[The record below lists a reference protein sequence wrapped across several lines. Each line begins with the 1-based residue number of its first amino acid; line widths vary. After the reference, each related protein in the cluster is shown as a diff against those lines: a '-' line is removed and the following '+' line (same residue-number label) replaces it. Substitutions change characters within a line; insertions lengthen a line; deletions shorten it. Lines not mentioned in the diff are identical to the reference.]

1 MNKSLFPVLAL
12 GLLGLPAAPADLLL
26 QNAPAQVFFSP
37 RGSCT
42 AALAVNIGAARKTV
56 FVQACGLDSEPVIQA
71 LRQARE
77 RGVSVMVALD
87 GSLGGGRDSVAESLA
102 RAGIPTWVDRAHTMA
117 HNSLMVI
124 DGEVVIT
131 GSFDYT
137 RAAEEQNADNLLII
151 RDKGLAVL
159 YRQNFDLHLGHAERV
174 K

>member
-1 MNKSLFPVLAL
+1 MNKPLFTVLAL
-12 GLLGLPAAPADLLL
+12 GLLASPAAPADLLL

-71 LRQARE
+71 LKQARE

-102 RAGIPTWVDRAHTMA
+102 RAGIPTWVDRAHAMA

-131 GSFDYT
+131 GSFEYT